1 MSRIIKIK
9 EILFGFGLLFLFSC
23 NDINQSAQ
31 IESVD
36 YYLNLHDSVEYTG
49 RWVCVECHY
58 NNFKTYQHTG
68 MGLSFDTA
76 TRDKSASVI
85 GKDSILYDPF
95 KDLHYQPFWDGDTM
109 RLREFRIEN
118 GKITHER
125 IEKINYIVGSGQHT
139 NSHIFL
145 SGQYAYQAPF
155 TFYTQDSLFDLPPGF
170 ESGENNRFNRK
181 IGLECMSCHNGFP
194 DMVLGSDNKY
204 TYIQEGIDCER
215 CHGPG
220 EIHEVLMR
228 KRLEVDTS
236 KYIDYSIVRP
246 GRLTLDQQTDLC
258 TRCHLQG
265 TMVLQP
271 GKSFYDFKPGMRLAE
286 VLDVFRPLH
295 EGGKEDFIM
304 ASHSE
309 RMVQS
314 KCYLESN
321 RSFTCIDCH
330 IPHVTKTETPVS
342 RYNNFCLDCH
352 PKNENYCTISNQAM
366 VEAESNCVLCH
377 MRESY
382 TRDIPHVRIHDHKIT
397 KPPTE
402 EELKSPKIFKGLISS
417 NNLNPDNLTMARGY
431 LLEYESF
438 HPDPTYLDSAYY
450 YLYKDEISNKDYLFN
465 ALINCHFLKNDFDSI
480 MAMVSAKG
488 IQFVLDSMLTEI
500 EYSNYDAWTSYRIG
514 QAYENTGNLLI
525 AGYFY
530 EKAILLA
537 KYILDFQN
545 KYGTYLVKSGKLNEA
560 FKVYE
565 FIISEDPRYV
575 SAYVNYGYSLMIAG
589 HLEMAKQNYLKALSL
604 NPDHIQAMIN
614 LAGLNFTEDNFTEG
628 TYLLNRVL
636 KLEPANI
643 QALAMKNRLDQK

>member
-1 MSRIIKIK
+1 MSKIFNINK
-9 EILFGFGLLFLFSC
+9 ILLGFALLLLIAC
-23 NDINQSAQ
+23 NNTDPSTQ

-49 RWVCVECHY
+49 RWVCIECHY

-76 TRDKSASVI
+76 TKEKSASVI
-85 GKDSILYDPF
+85 GPDSILYDHY
-95 KDLHYQPFWDGDTM
+95 KDLYYKPFWDDDTM
-109 RLREFRIEN
+109 RLREYRVKD

-125 IEKINYIVGSGQHT
+125 IEKIDFIVGSGQHT

-204 TYIQEGIDCER
+204 NYIQEGIDCER

-246 GRLTLDQQTDLC
+246 SRLSMDHQTDLC

-271 GKSFYDFKPGMRLAE
+271 DKSFYDFKPGMRLSE

-314 KCYLESN
+314 KCYLETN
-321 RSFTCIDCH
+321 RGFTCTDCH
-330 IPHVTKTETPVS
+330 EAHITKSETPVS
-342 RYNNFCLDCH
+342 RYNNFCVECH
-352 PKNENYCTISNQAM
+352 STDDNFCTINYKEMQD
-366 VEAESNCVLCH
+366 AESNCVNCH
-377 MRESY
+377 MRESL
-382 TRDIPHVRIHDHKIT
+382 TRDIPHVRIHDHKIS

-402 EELKSPKIFKGLISS
+402 EELNSPRIFKGLISS
-417 NNLNPDNLTMARGY
+417 NNPNPDNLTMARGY

-438 HPDPTYLDSAYY
+438 HPDPNYLDSAYY
-450 YLYKDEISNKDYLFN
+450 YLYQGEIPNKDYWFN
-465 ALINCHFLKNDFDSI
+465 ALVNCHFLKNDFDSI
-480 MAMVSAKG
+480 KEMVSVKG
-488 IQFVLDSMLTEI
+488 IQIVLDSMLTKI

-530 EKAILLA
+530 EKAVSLA

-545 KYGTYLVKSGKLNEA
+545 KYGTFLVKSGKLNEA
-560 FKVYE
+560 YEVFE
-565 FIISEDPRYV
+565 FIISEDPSYV
-575 SAYVNYGYSLMIAG
+575 SAYVNYGYSLMKTG
-589 HLEMAKQNYLKALSL
+589 HLADAKRKYLKALSL
-604 NPDHIQAMIN
+604 NPDHVQALIN
-614 LAGLNFTEDNFTEG
+614 LAGLNFADGDFKEG
-628 TYLLNRVL
+628 LRLLNSA
-636 KLEPANI
+636 LELDPDNS
-643 QALAMKNRLDQK
+643 QALLMKSRLDSK